1 MIGSFVQF
9 RAKCPIPPHELHLV
23 DISRSQYLLSCCFLE
38 ESMPFFDEDE
48 DDKAFDANDM
58 CIVRP
63 SNDFSFIVATQFN
76 ADS

>member
-1 MIGSFVQF
+1 MTGSLGQF
-9 RAKCPIPPHELHLV
+9 RAMCPTPPQELHLV

-38 ESMPFFDEDE
+38 ESMPFFDDDE
-48 DDKAFDANDM
+48 DDKDFDANEM

-63 SNDFSFIVATQFN
+63 SNIFSFIVATQFN